1 MPHGRRHR
9 RRLHSGRD
17 DRGGRGGD
25 PGGGALRVL
34 VIGNG
39 GREHALCWLI
49 GERSPETELYCA
61 PGSPGTEECGESV
74 ALDVTDI
81 DGLARFAAE
90 RRIDLAVVGPEVPL
104 SLGVVDAFR
113 ERGLA
118 IFGPTRAAAR
128 LESSKVLAKEFMRRH
143 GVPTCDF
150 EVTGDR
156 DAARRA
162 AERFGL
168 PAVLKADGLAAG
180 KGVLIV
186 STLAEL
192 EAALDGFFV
201 ERRFGDAGDR
211 ILIEPFVPGE
221 EVSFIGFCDGRRV
234 LPLATSKDYKRVG
247 DGDSGPNTGGMG
259 AHSPAGI
266 VSDGEV
272 DRIMREV
279 MEPTVAGMAAEGTP
293 FSGVL
298 YAGLMMS
305 PDGPQVLEFNT
316 RLGDPEAQ
324 ALLLRLDEDPVDLFL
339 AGAGGDFGR
348 SQLAFRAGASACLV
362 LANRGY
368 PGKASSG
375 DLIEGIEDARAC
387 EGVVV
392 FHAGTGRNGGAVT
405 ATGGR
410 VLNVCAVGE
419 DLGQALER
427 AYGAAALIRW
437 PSKAMR
443 SDIGRRVLDGGAGV
457 GPPP

>member
-1 MPHGRRHR
+1 M
-9 RRLHSGRD
+9 
-17 DRGGRGGD
+17 
-25 PGGGALRVL
+25 
-34 VIGNG
+34 
-39 GREHALCWLI
+39 
-49 GERSPETELYCA
+49 
-61 PGSPGTEECGESV
+61 
-74 ALDVTDI
+74 ALDVTDV
-81 DGLARFAAE
+81 DGLARFAADHG
-90 RRIDLAVVGPEVPL
+90 IDLTVVGPEVPL

-113 ERGLA
+113 ERGLP

-128 LESSKVLAKEFMRRH
+128 LESSKVFAKEFMRRH

-150 EVTGDR
+150 DVTADR
-156 DAARRA
+156 ESARRA

-186 STLAEL
+186 STPAEL
-192 EAALDGFFV
+192 ETALDEFFV
-201 ERRFGDAGDR
+201 ERRFGDAGAR

-221 EVSFIGFCDGRRV
+221 EVSFIGFCDGRQV
-234 LPLATSKDYKRVG
+234 LPLATSKDYKRIG

-259 AHSPAGI
+259 AHSPAGV

-272 DRIMREV
+272 SRIMREV
-279 MEPTVAGMAAEGTP
+279 MERTVAGMAADGTP

-305 PDGPQVLEFNT
+305 PDGPQVLEFNV

-324 ALLLRLDEDPVDLFL
+324 ALLLRLEEDPVDLFL
-339 AGAGGDFGR
+339 AGAAGDFGR
-348 SQLAFRAGASACLV
+348 SELAFRAGASACLV

-368 PGKASSG
+368 PGKAASG
-375 DLIEGIEDARAC
+375 DPIEGIEDARAC

-392 FHAGTGRNGGAVT
+392 FHAGTGRNGDAVI

-410 VLNVCAVGE
+410 VLNVCAVGD

-427 AYGAAALIRW
+427 AYGAAARIHW
-437 PSKAMR
+437 ASKAMR
-443 SDIGRRVLDGGAGV
+443 SDIGRRVLDGGAGT
-457 GPPP
+457 GPPR

>member
-1 MPHGRRHR
+1 M
-9 RRLHSGRD
+9 
-17 DRGGRGGD
+17 
-25 PGGGALRVL
+25 A
-34 VIGNG
+34 
-39 GREHALCWLI
+39 
-49 GERSPETELYCA
+49 
-61 PGSPGTEECGESV
+61 
-74 ALDVTDI
+74 DI
-81 DGLARFAAE
+81 DGLAGFAAE
-90 RRIDLAVVGPEVPL
+90 RGIDLTVVGPELPL
-104 SLGVVDAFR
+104 SLGAVDAFR
-113 ERGLA
+113 ERGLP

-128 LESSKVLAKEFMRRH
+128 LESSKIFAKEFMHRH

-150 EVTGDR
+150 EVAADR
-156 DAARRA
+156 EAARRA

-186 STLAEL
+186 STLSEL
-192 EAALDGFFV
+192 EAALDEFFV
-201 ERRFGDAGDR
+201 ERRFGDAGAR

-234 LPLATSKDYKRVG
+234 LPLATSKDYKRIG

-272 DRIMREV
+272 DRIMGEV
-279 MEPTVAGMAAEGTP
+279 MERTVAGMAADGTP

-298 YAGLMMS
+298 YAGLMMH
-305 PDGPQVLEFNT
+305 PDDGPQVLEFNV

-348 SQLAFRAGASACLV
+348 SELAFRAGASACLV

-368 PGKASSG
+368 PGKAASG
-375 DLIEGIEDARAC
+375 DPIEGIEDARAG

-392 FHAGTGRNGGAVT
+392 FHAGTGRRNGAVI

-410 VLNVCAVGE
+410 VLNVCALGD
-419 DLGQALER
+419 DLAQALDR
-427 AYGAAALIRW
+427 AYGAAACIRW

-443 SDIGRRVLDGGAGV
+443 SDIGRRVLDRGAAGAGAV
-457 GPPP
+457 Q